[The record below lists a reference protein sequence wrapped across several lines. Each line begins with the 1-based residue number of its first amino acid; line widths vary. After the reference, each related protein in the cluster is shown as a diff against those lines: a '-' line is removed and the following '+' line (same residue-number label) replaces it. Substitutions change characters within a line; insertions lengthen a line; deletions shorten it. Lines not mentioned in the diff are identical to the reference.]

1 MAVEHLHQARRK
13 AKQMSQP
20 IFKPRTFNGDLAHL
34 PNALTPLTSL
44 RHWVVWRWQSRTSKS
59 GVVKWTKPPYQ
70 IASPNRLAK
79 ANQASTWGRYEDS
92 YPIVEAETAHGI
104 GFQVSGSYMLAVDL
118 DRIRDAM
125 TGEFTPRGKELIAE
139 TAKIIGLYREVTVSG
154 TGVRF
159 IGLSNNAA
167 AVHRKFSLDPAT
179 GEAIELYRNCER
191 YITISGFVADLP
203 TCPVLAPRDDY
214 FDKLLA
220 RFDSGGSGNSAP
232 VSFDFNDA
240 GPQPQIDYRDLIQNG
255 ADEGE
260 RSEEFARVVWYLA
273 SQGKSTEEIAAE
285 LAQHPSGIGE
295 KYAGRLQAEVNRSYA
310 KWQTHRRVAAGGG
323 PAAGG
328 APWPQ
333 IQIIPGE
340 IPRIV
345 NEAENAL
352 LLLDRE
358 IYQRGGLVVRPVLA
372 RLKAS
377 KQREIQ
383 GWQLVPVTRPYLVD
397 ALTCAAQFMRY
408 NTRSKT
414 WVTTDAPDKVAEIY
428 LARRGRWKL
437 PVLTGIIHTPF
448 LRTDGSICELP
459 GYDVASGLLFK
470 PDDQNFPPIPQ
481 SPSKAD
487 AIAALAQLEHLIST
501 FPFVAAAD
509 RSVALSAI
517 LTTLDRRSMATA
529 PLHAFSSPTPG
540 TGKSLLVDVAAVLAT
555 GRPMP
560 VIAQGRNEE
569 ELEKR
574 LGAVLLAGDTAISLD
589 NCDHVLEGSFL
600 CQVLTQQQ
608 LNIRILGQSRNA
620 ETPVNATLFAT
631 GNNLTIGGDLIRRS
645 LLCMMDAGCERP
657 ELRVFN
663 VNAVEA
669 TKANRGELVVAA
681 LTILR
686 AWHLTSDAGKR
697 LPPFGSF
704 EEWSQRI
711 REPLVWL
718 DRIDPCETLVEIR
731 KNDPDRDLLIAVI
744 MQWKEHLSIGTKY
757 TVQEVI
763 ERAINVSSFY
773 TALMNVAGART
784 GGTVSNERLGRWLK
798 RVQRKIVN
806 NLMLLQDGINSGY
819 PVWKLIQR

>member
-1 MAVEHLHQARRK
+1 MR
-13 AKQMSQP
+13 S
-20 IFKPRTFNGDLAHL
+20 PR
-34 PNALTPLTSL
+34 
-44 RHWVVWRWQSRTSKS
+44 Q
-59 GVVKWTKPPYQ
+59 
-70 IASPNRLAK
+70 
-79 ANQASTWGRYEDS
+79 
-92 YPIVEAETAHGI
+92 
-104 GFQVSGSYMLAVDL
+104 
-118 DRIRDAM
+118 
-125 TGEFTPRGKELIAE
+125 
-139 TAKIIGLYREVTVSG
+139 
-154 TGVRF
+154 
-159 IGLSNNAA
+159 
-167 AVHRKFSLDPAT
+167 
-179 GEAIELYRNCER
+179 
-191 YITISGFVADLP
+191 
-203 TCPVLAPRDDY
+203 
-214 FDKLLA
+214 
-220 RFDSGGSGNSAP
+220 
-232 VSFDFNDA
+232 
-240 GPQPQIDYRDLIQNG
+240 
-255 ADEGE
+255 
-260 RSEEFARVVWYLA
+260 
-273 SQGKSTEEIAAE
+273 
-285 LAQHPSGIGE
+285 
-295 KYAGRLQAEVNRSYA
+295 
-310 KWQTHRRVAAGGG
+310 
-323 PAAGG
+323 
-328 APWPQ
+328 
-333 IQIIPGE
+333 
-340 IPRIV
+340 
-345 NEAENAL
+345 
-352 LLLDRE
+352 
-358 IYQRGGLVVRPVLA
+358 
-372 RLKAS
+372 
-377 KQREIQ
+377 
-383 GWQLVPVTRPYLVD
+383 
-397 ALTCAAQFMRY
+397 
-408 NTRSKT
+408 
-414 WVTTDAPDKVAEIY
+414 
-428 LARRGRWKL
+428 
-437 PVLTGIIHTPF
+437 
-448 LRTDGSICELP
+448 
-459 GYDVASGLLFK
+459 
-470 PDDQNFPPIPQ
+470 
-481 SPSKAD
+481 
-487 AIAALAQLEHLIST
+487 
-501 FPFVAAAD
+501 
-509 RSVALSAI
+509 
-517 LTTLDRRSMATA
+517 
-529 PLHAFSSPTPG
+529 PG

-806 NLMLLQDGINSGY
+806 NFILLQDGINSGY